1 MTSEQY
7 VKAYL
12 SQDAYLA
19 INKSLIRY
27 LGLIEAN
34 LLSLLLDR
42 HTLFTQQEQTKD
54 GWFFCTNQY
63 LQETLHLGRKYVD
76 GALLHLVEAH
86 LVETQRKGVPAKKYY
101 RLSFDAIKE
110 MMTTAVCPESADL
123 IVPAVCTE
131 SANLVVP
138 RVQEINN
145 KDINLNSI
153 IERKSKKKEFDL
165 SFVGD
170 AYKEAFSEWLQYKQS
185 IGKPYHTQQSVELC
199 YRHALSFAADDP
211 QQFRRV
217 IEQSIANG
225 WAGLFQLKNNNTYG
239 STTPSTN
246 PPEEPRKR
254 NYHFSF

>member
-19 INKSLIRY
+19 INKHLVQR
-27 LGLIEAN
+27 LGLIETT
-34 LLSLLLDR
+34 LLALLLDR

-63 LQETLHLGRKYVD
+63 LQDTLHLGRSTVD
-76 GALLHLVEAH
+76 TALANLEKQHLI
-86 LVETQRKGVPAKKYY
+86 ETQRKGLPAKKYY
-101 RLSFDAIKE
+101 RLSFDTIKSTME
-110 MMTTAVCPESADL
+110 HDNQVCRN
-123 IVPAVCTE
+123 
-131 SANLVVP
+131 SANLIDENEQV
-138 RVQEINN
+138 INN
-145 KDINLNSI
+145 KDINLNSS
-153 IERKSKKKEFDL
+153 IERKNKKKDFDL
-165 SFVGD
+165 SFVDD

-185 IGKPYHTQQSVELC
+185 IGKPYRTQQSVELC

-239 STTPSTN
+239 STIPST
-246 PPEEPRKR
+246 PPAEKPRER

>member
-12 SQDAYLA
+12 SQDAYL
-19 INKSLIRY
+19 ILNKYLVQR
-27 LGLIEAN
+27 LGLVETT

-63 LQETLHLGRKYVD
+63 LQETLHLGRSTVD
-76 GALLHLVEAH
+76 TALAH
-86 LVETQRKGVPAKKYY
+86 LGQQHLIETQRKGLPAKKYF
-101 RLSFDAIKE
+101 RISFDTLKSTMEHNNQVCQNPANFFDEKE
-110 MMTTAVCPESADL
+110 
-123 IVPAVCTE
+123 
-131 SANLVVP
+131 
-138 RVQEINN
+138 QEINN

-153 IERKSKKKEFDL
+153 IERKSKKKDFDL